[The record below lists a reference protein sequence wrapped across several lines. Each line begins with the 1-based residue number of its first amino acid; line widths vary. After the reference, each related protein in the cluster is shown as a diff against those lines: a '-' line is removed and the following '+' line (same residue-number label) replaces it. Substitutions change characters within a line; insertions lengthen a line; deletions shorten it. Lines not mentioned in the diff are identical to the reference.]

1 MVKTAIKLLLV
12 FIEYNES
19 NYILLIDA
27 VRNVASE
34 AETIPWS
41 NLIGVMSGR
50 QIYLKRYDLKSKLL
64 KGNDVVDV
72 EQCTYA
78 LTLVNKTLYEIDDQ
92 ATFYDQSDF
101 MEDLGIDKVTKLTSE
116 DVPSTLLEEIQL
128 VKIFSD
134 DCELHHICFSVQCG
148 AQAGGWGTGDGG
160 GHQCPLPGRLAE
172 AENQFEN

>member
-1 MVKTAIKLLLV
+1 ML
-12 FIEYNES
+12 F
-19 NYILLIDA
+19 
-27 VRNVASE
+27 
-34 AETIPWS
+34 
-41 NLIGVMSGR
+41 
-50 QIYLKRYDLKSKLL
+50 

-128 VKIFSD
+128 VIKCVD
-134 DCELHHICFSVQCG
+134 
-148 AQAGGWGTGDGG
+148 
-160 GHQCPLPGRLAE
+160 
-172 AENQFEN
+172 